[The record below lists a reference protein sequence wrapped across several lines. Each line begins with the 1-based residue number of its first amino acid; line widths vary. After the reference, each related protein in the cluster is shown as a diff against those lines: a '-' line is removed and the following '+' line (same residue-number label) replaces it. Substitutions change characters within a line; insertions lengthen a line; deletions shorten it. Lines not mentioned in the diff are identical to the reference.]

1 MRNHRSDIAFALF
14 LGVLLYIAWVLRH
27 ALLLIYV
34 AMILAIVLTPA
45 VDWLTQ
51 WHIGRWQPKRG
62 VGVVLLLVLCAAG
75 ATLFVFFAAPPL
87 TVQARVLAQQW
98 PQRSRE
104 LAERLHA
111 LPFAEKLDV
120 QATIRQSLSSVMS
133 LFSNV
138 GSAVAA
144 LIMLVILSAYFI
156 VDGERAF
163 RWFVSFF
170 SPGKAERLVSALGRA
185 EHRISRWIFGQLL
198 LMLILGVVDAV
209 VYGIM
214 GINFFLALSMFAGLM
229 NFIPVVGPMIGL
241 IPAALVAAT
250 QSTGKLIAVL
260 AFYGIYQQLDNS
272 YITPRVM
279 RATVNISPLAVVVA
293 LIIGAELGG
302 ILGAFV
308 AVPTAALVEVL
319 VQEYVIN
326 HQAHVRPRSVA

>member
-1 MRNHRSDIAFALF
+1 MDRRSDIAFALF
-14 LGVLLYIAWVLRH
+14 LGLLLYVAWVLRH

-45 VDWLTQ
+45 ADTLRQ
-51 WHIGRWQPKRG
+51 WRIGRWQPSRG
-62 VGVVLLLVLCAAG
+62 VGVLILAAICAA
-75 ATLFVFFAAPPL
+75 AVTLFAFFAAPL
-87 TVQARVLAQQW
+87 LMAQARVLAAEW

-120 QATIRQSLSSVMS
+120 QAAIRQSLSSVMNI
-133 LFSNV
+133 FSNV

-144 LIMLVILSAYFI
+144 GIMLLIMTAYFI
-156 VDGERAF
+156 VEGERAF

-170 SPGKAERLVSALGRA
+170 SPRKAERLVSALGRA

-209 VYGIM
+209 VYGAL
-214 GINFFLALSMFAGLM
+214 GINFFLALAAFAGLM
-229 NFIPVVGPMIGL
+229 NFIPVIGPIIGL
-241 IPAALVAAT
+241 IPAAMVAAT

-260 AFYGIYQQLDNS
+260 IFYGVYQQLDNS

-293 LIIGAELGG
+293 LVIGAELGG

-319 VQEYVIN
+319 VEEYLINREAVI
-326 HQAHVRPRSVA
+326 RPRSAA